1 MCHFWCLWTFSLFI
15 KRAVILMILILA
27 FCIKTIANYGVQA
40 WMGAGVVTT
49 HIVKLLFVV
58 LSTGEIGGEF
68 FSDDRTGSAPT
79 HTHTHSYIYIFC
91 SNFEYFTMCEAEIT
105 LSRQIFIWINA
116 FYDVNHNRN
125 FFGFL
130 LFCKMMVKRNQCD
143 QMLDLK
149 SCPNVFKSCL
159 YNIHSSFYINRFFP
173 KQPKSQQSFCATFE
187 IEFVAK
193 NFQKSPNLVTLSV
206 IQLRGTQTSF

>member
-1 MCHFWCLWTFSLFI
+1 MNGRRSCYNTHCQIIICCFI
-15 KRAVILMILILA
+15 
-27 FCIKTIANYGVQA
+27 
-40 WMGAGVVTT
+40 
-49 HIVKLLFVV
+49 
-58 LSTGEIGGEF
+58 
-68 FSDDRTGSAPT
+68 DRRDRGWIFLGWQNWVCTNT

-91 SNFEYFTMCEAEIT
+91 SHFEYFTMCEAEIT

-159 YNIHSSFYINRFFP
+159 IISKPVFTLIDCFLNSP
-173 KQPKSQQSFCATFE
+173 KVNNLFGLLLKVNLLPRTFE
-187 IEFVAK
+187 NHPIW
-193 NFQKSPNLVTLSV
+193 SH
-206 IQLRGTQTSF
+206 

>member
-159 YNIHSSFYINRFFP
+159 IISKPVFTLIDCFLNSP
-173 KQPKSQQSFCATFE
+173 KVNNLFGLLLKVNLLPRTFE
-187 IEFVAK
+187 NHPIW
-193 NFQKSPNLVTLSV
+193 SH
-206 IQLRGTQTSF
+206 

>member
-1 MCHFWCLWTFSLFI
+1 MNGRRSCYNTHCQIIICCFI
-15 KRAVILMILILA
+15 
-27 FCIKTIANYGVQA
+27 
-40 WMGAGVVTT
+40 
-49 HIVKLLFVV
+49 
-58 LSTGEIGGEF
+58 
-68 FSDDRTGSAPT
+68 DRRDRGWIFLGWQNWVCTNT

-130 LFCKMMVKRNQCD
+130 LFCKMIVKRNQCD

-159 YNIHSSFYINRFFP
+159 NNIHSSFYINRFFP